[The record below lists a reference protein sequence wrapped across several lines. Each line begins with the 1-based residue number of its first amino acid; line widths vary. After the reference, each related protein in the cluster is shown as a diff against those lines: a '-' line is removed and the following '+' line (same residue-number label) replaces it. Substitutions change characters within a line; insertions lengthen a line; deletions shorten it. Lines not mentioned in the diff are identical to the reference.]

1 MSRKKRKFSKEFKLE
16 AVRLSNQD
24 DKSLTEVSQEL
35 GVSQANLSRWRE
47 EFSNDSENS
56 FPGKGR
62 QKPVDAELRRLRK
75 ENADLKQEKEIL
87 KKAIAIFS
95 KLPQK

>member
-16 AVRLSNQD
+16 AVRLSNETE
-24 DKSLTEVSQEL
+24 KTLTELSEEL

-47 EFSNDSENS
+47 ELSTDPEHS

-62 QKPVDAELRRLRK
+62 QKPADAELKRLKK
-75 ENADLKQEKEIL
+75 ENADLKQEAEIL

-95 KLPQK
+95 KSPQK

>member
-1 MSRKKRKFSKEFKLE
+1 MSRKKRKYSKEFKIE
-16 AVRLSNQD
+16 AVRLSND
-24 DKSLTEVSQEL
+24 TDKTLTEISSEL

-47 EFSNDSENS
+47 ELSNDPEHS
-56 FPGKGR
+56 FPGKGK
-62 QKPVDAELRRLRK
+62 QKPADAELKRLKK
-75 ENADLKQEKEIL
+75 ENADLKQETEIL

>member
-1 MSRKKRKFSKEFKLE
+1 MSRKKRKFSKEFKQE
-16 AVRLSNQD
+16 AVRLSND
-24 DKSLTEVSQEL
+24 TEKTLTELSEEL

-47 EFSNDSENS
+47 EFSDDKENA

-62 QKPVDAELRRLRK
+62 QKPADAELKRLKK

-95 KLPQK
+95 QLPQK